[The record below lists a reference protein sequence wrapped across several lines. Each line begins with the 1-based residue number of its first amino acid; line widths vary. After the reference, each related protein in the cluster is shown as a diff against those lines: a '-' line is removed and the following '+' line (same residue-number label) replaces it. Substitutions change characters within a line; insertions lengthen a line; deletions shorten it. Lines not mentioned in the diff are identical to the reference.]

1 MSQSTKCCHRQS
13 EIRFVC
19 GLFLA
24 DRGAPTAMPTYEYHC
39 ETCDKY
45 FELRQSFTDDPIVEC
60 LDTKCMGRVK
70 KVFGNV
76 GIAFKGSGFYKTDSR
91 SKAGGSDSGSS
102 GSQKTAGKSEASSES
117 KSTSDSTKPSA
128 NESKSSSGDSKS
140 DSSNK

>member
-1 MSQSTKCCHRQS
+1 
-13 EIRFVC
+13 
-19 GLFLA
+19 
-24 DRGAPTAMPTYEYHC
+24 MPTYEYHC

-91 SKAGGSDSGSS
+91 SKTSASDSGSS
-102 GSQKTAGKSEASSES
+102 ASKPTAEQKGSSSES
-117 KSTSDSTKPSA
+117 KSTSDSAKTSTS
-128 NESKSSSGDSKS
+128 ESKSNSGDSKS
-140 DSSNK
+140 DSASK